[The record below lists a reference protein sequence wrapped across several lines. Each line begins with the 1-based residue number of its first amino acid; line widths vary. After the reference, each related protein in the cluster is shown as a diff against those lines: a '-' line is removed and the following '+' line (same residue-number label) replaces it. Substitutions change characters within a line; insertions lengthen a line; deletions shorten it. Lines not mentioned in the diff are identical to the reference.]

1 MFPYRY
7 TCTSLQIRTRD
18 SNSKIRTMAFKAAR
32 TLLHNIAKPPSVL
45 SIQSHV
51 VYGKFVSLA
60 VVLVLVHIPIDAPP
74 VWAPVFTTLHL
85 HWVWSSSPT
94 PTSSSPKPD
103 SNPDPEESKAGTPT
117 PVAGNE
123 MVPVTYVGLAEAR
136 AYCTWAGKRL
146 PSDIEWQYAAQV
158 LCFFVWT
165 KCEFE
170 ACC

>member
-1 MFPYRY
+1 VDVQYLFDPHPRRY
-7 TCTSLQIRTRD
+7 HIQLVNMQPFLMDTYPVTQADFARYL
-18 SNSKIRTMAFKAAR
+18 AAV
-32 TLLHNIAKPPSVL
+32 PSAL
-45 SIQSHV
+45 PTDTWH
-51 VYGKFVSLA
+51 YLKN
-60 VVLVLVHIPIDAPP
+60 
-74 VWAPVFTTLHL
+74 
-85 HWVWSSSPT
+85 WVWSSSPT